1 MRSSA
6 HTDGAR
12 PGLVYLL
19 AIVAAGALIVTGCGD
34 DDSSEPAAEQP
45 AAEQPAAEEPAAE
58 EPAAEAPTAEEP
70 AAEEPAAEEPTAEE
84 PAAEEPAAEEPAA
97 EEPAAEEPAAEE
109 PLQVLFLYSGTA
121 NDNGWTEAFDTA
133 RQDLEAIFGDRIET
147 TFKESLWGAELIAQ
161 VIDTGILD
169 GADVIVGTSFE
180 QGEPMLAAAAE
191 NPDVYF
197 IASQWDNPGG
207 LDNFAGYVNAP
218 EDGAYIQGVI
228 AGHMIGE
235 GETVGWVD
243 AFAIPY
249 DIRTMNG
256 FAIGLAHSNPTARVN
271 SVFTNDWVDQNLAG
285 QAARSLAT
293 SGVSFLTGIFSPTVG
308 DVAESSEIPFAGVQL
323 DASQFAPQM
332 TVTTSEYTWSPM
344 LERYLN
350 SIFDGSFDTSFAY
363 QGMSDG
369 VITLTDWGPLYDNLS
384 DDAKADVAAEIER
397 ISSAPLSVFVGPLVD
412 INGNLVVAE
421 GESLDVGA
429 LRSMAWVMPNV
440 DGLDL

>member
-1 MRSSA
+1 M
-6 HTDGAR
+6 
-12 PGLVYLL
+12 YLL
-19 AIVAAGALIVTGCGD
+19 AIVAAGALIVAGCGD
-34 DDSSEPAAEQP
+34 DDSDDSSEPAAEQPAAEQP

-58 EPAAEAPTAEEP
+58 EPAAEEP
-70 AAEEPAAEEPTAEE
+70 AAEEPAAEE

-109 PLQVLFLYSGTA
+109 PLQVLFLYSGAA

-133 RQDLEAIFGDRIET
+133 RQELEAIFGDRIET
-147 TFKESLWGAELIAQ
+147 TFKESLWGAEVIAQ
-161 VIDTGILD
+161 VVDTGILD

-218 EDGAYIQGVI
+218 EDGAYIQGVV

-271 SVFTNDWVDQNLAG
+271 SVFTNDWIDQNLAG
-285 QAARSLAT
+285 QAARSLAA
-293 SGVSFLTGIFSPTVG
+293 SGVGFLTGIFSPTVG
-308 DVAESSEIPFAGVQL
+308 DVAESSGIPFAGVQL

-332 TVTTSEYTWSPM
+332 TVTTAEYTWTPM

-384 DDAKADVAAEIER
+384 DDAMADVAAEIER
-397 ISSAPLSVFVGPLVD
+397 ISSTPRSVFVGPLVD
-412 INGNLVVAE
+412 IDGKAIAAE

-440 DGLDL
+440 DGVDL

>member
-6 HTDGAR
+6 QTGGAR
-12 PGLVYLL
+12 RRFVHLL
-19 AIVAAGALIVTGCGD
+19 AIVAAGALIVTACGD
-34 DDSSEPAAEQP
+34 DDSDDSSEPAAEQP
-45 AAEQPAAEEPAAE
+45 AAA
-58 EPAAEAPTAEEP
+58 
-70 AAEEPAAEEPTAEE
+70 E

-97 EEPAAEEPAAEE
+97 EEPAAEEPAAEPAAEE
-109 PLQVLFLYSGTA
+109 PAPEEPAAEEPAAEEPIQVLFLYSGTV
-121 NDNGWTEAFDTA
+121 NDNGWTEAFDGA
-133 RQDLEAIFGDRIET
+133 RQELGASFGDRIET
-147 TFKESLWGAELIAQ
+147 TFKESLWGAEVIAQ
-161 VIDTGILD
+161 VIDAGILD

-191 NPDVYF
+191 NPGVYF
-197 IASQWDNPGG
+197 IASQWDNPGD

-218 EDGAYIQGVI
+218 EDGAYIQGVV

-271 SVFTNDWVDQNLAG
+271 AVFTNDWVDQNLAG

-308 DVAESSEIPFAGVQL
+308 DVAESAEIPFAGVQQ

-332 TVTTSEYTWSPM
+332 TVTTAEYTWAPM

-369 VITLTDWGPLYDNLS
+369 VITLTDWGPLYDRLS
-384 DDAKADVAAEIER
+384 DDAKADIAAEIAR
-397 ISSAPLSVFVGPLVD
+397 ISGAPLSVFVGPLMD
-412 INGNLVVAE
+412 KSGTEVVAE

>member
-1 MRSSA
+1 MSSSQNRS
-6 HTDGAR
+6 GALKR
-12 PGLVYLL
+12 LVSLT
-19 AIVAAGALIVTGCGD
+19 AIIAAGALIAAGCGD
-34 DDSSEPAAEQP
+34 DDTEPAAEAP
-45 AAEQPAAEEPAAE
+45 AVEQPAAEEPAAE
-58 EPAAEAPTAEEP
+58 EPAAEEPAEEP
-70 AAEEPAAEEPTAEE
+70 AAEQ
-84 PAAEEPAAEEPAA
+84 PAAEEPAA

-109 PLQVLFLYSGTA
+109 PLQVLFLYSGAT
-121 NDNGWTEAFDTA
+121 NDNGWTEAFDIA
-133 RQDLEAIFGDRIET
+133 RQELEVIFGDRIET
-147 TFKESLWGAELIAQ
+147 TFKESLWGAEVIAQ
-161 VIDTGILD
+161 VIDAGILD
-169 GADVIVGTSFE
+169 GADVIVGTSFG

-191 NPDVYF
+191 NPDVHF
-197 IASQWDNPGG
+197 IASQWDNPGD

-235 GETVGWVD
+235 GDTVGWVD

-308 DVAESSEIPFAGVQL
+308 DIAESEGIPFAGVQL
-323 DASQFAPQM
+323 DASPFAPEM
-332 TVTTSEYTWSPM
+332 TITTSEYTWTPM
-344 LERYLN
+344 LERYLG
-350 SIFDGSFDTSFAY
+350 SIFEGSFDTSFAY

-369 VITLTDWGPLYDNLS
+369 VITLTEWGPLYDTLS
-384 DDAKADVAAEIER
+384 DAAKADVEAEIER
-397 ISSAPLSVFVGPLVD
+397 VSSAPGSVFIGPLVD
-412 INGNLVVAE
+412 KNGNAIAAE
-421 GESLDVGA
+421 GESLGVDA

-440 DGLDL
+440 DGVDL

>member
-1 MRSSA
+1 M
-6 HTDGAR
+6 
-12 PGLVYLL
+12 
-19 AIVAAGALIVTGCGD
+19 
-34 DDSSEPAAEQP
+34 
-45 AAEQPAAEEPAAE
+45 
-58 EPAAEAPTAEEP
+58 
-70 AAEEPAAEEPTAEE
+70 
-84 PAAEEPAAEEPAA
+84 
-97 EEPAAEEPAAEE
+97 
-109 PLQVLFLYSGTA
+109 LFLYSGTV
-121 NDNGWTEAFDTA
+121 NDNGWTEAFDVA
-133 RQDLEAIFGDRIET
+133 RQELGAIFGDRIET
-147 TFKESLWGAELIAQ
+147 TFKESLWGAEVIAQ

-191 NPDVYF
+191 NPGVYF

-218 EDGAYIQGVI
+218 EDGAYIQGVV
-228 AGHMIGE
+228 AGHMVGE

-308 DVAESSEIPFAGVQL
+308 DVAESSGIPFAGVQL

-332 TVTTSEYTWSPM
+332 TVTTAEYTWGPM

-384 DDAKADVAAEIER
+384 DDAKADVSAEIER
-397 ISSAPLSVFVGPLVD
+397 ISNAPRSVFVGPLVD
-412 INGNLVVAE
+412 INGNAIAAE

-440 DGLDL
+440 DGVDL